1 MTSALDAGGS
11 TAKIG
16 SGFAS
21 LSGALRAFLDWE
33 RREAEKLLPRALR
46 SWALGRGARAA
57 VIAGGGAEL
66 VVADAPGSP
75 GFRISGAEILAGSL
89 DGALARRK
97 FARKGLVLA
106 LELPAKSF
114 LTRRFDLPAAALSR
128 LDAVVTAEIERK
140 TPFRRDDLFVQT
152 SVQPHA
158 APGKTTVALTL
169 LRRDLAVGAL
179 EGSGLFIDD
188 ISIISAAPGDAPM
201 RIALG
206 KAKNDRRF
214 FRVAGV
220 LAALAAAL
228 MLAGLG
234 ADFWRQSQQAAELDA
249 RIADLTEQ
257 AGKIRRSADRAGKE
271 ARLLQRLHEAR
282 RRDAPMTVLWEE
294 ISHLTP
300 DSAYL
305 SELRLA
311 QDKDGER
318 SAELVGLARSAVDL
332 PLLYGRSRYVSEA
345 TLTAPIT
352 VDAREKMESFSMRLK
367 IRKTPAQETPAQ
379 ETPAPEASAPESPS
393 R

>member
-1 MTSALDAGGS
+1 
-11 TAKIG
+11 
-16 SGFAS
+16 
-21 LSGALRAFLDWE
+21 
-33 RREAEKLLPRALR
+33 
-46 SWALGRGARAA
+46 
-57 VIAGGGAEL
+57 
-66 VVADAPGSP
+66 
-75 GFRISGAEILAGSL
+75 
-89 DGALARRK
+89 
-97 FARKGLVLA
+97 
-106 LELPAKSF
+106 
-114 LTRRFDLPAAALSR
+114 
-128 LDAVVTAEIERK
+128 
-140 TPFRRDDLFVQT
+140 
-152 SVQPHA
+152 
-158 APGKTTVALTL
+158 
-169 LRRDLAVGAL
+169 
-179 EGSGLFIDD
+179 
-188 ISIISAAPGDAPM
+188 M

-379 ETPAPEASAPESPS
+379 ETPAPEASATEAPS